1 MQRRKFMVGL
11 GSLAAGGAAAM
22 GTGAF
27 SEMNSGERSVTV
39 QVVQDRDSFLAL
51 VPNDKGSNKHGQFAE
66 QNDEGKLEINVD
78 NSNMSHNGHGVN
90 PDSEYYLDNVFN
102 IRNKADRDESRP
114 DHRIWIS
121 SNTANR
127 VDFYW
132 GANPSD
138 SAEGSNNQTTLA
150 AGKQRDVGMYI
161 DATGLDPS
169 DEISGDVVISAE
181 DVKN

>member
-22 GTGAF
+22 GTGAV
-27 SEMNSGERSVTV
+27 SQMNSGERSVTV
-39 QVVQDRDSFLAL
+39 QVEEDSSSFIAL

-78 NSNMSHNGHGVN
+78 GSNLNHGSGVN
-90 PDSEYYLDNVFN
+90 PDSEYYLDNVFRIKN
-102 IRNKADRDESRP
+102 GAHMRKSRP
-114 DHRIWIS
+114 EHRIWIS
-121 SNTANR
+121 QNTANR

-132 GANPSD
+132 GGDPSN
-138 SAEGSNNQTTLA
+138 SAENSSNQTKLE
-150 AGKQRDVGMYI
+150 AGRQQDVGMYI

-181 DVKN
+181 DTAND